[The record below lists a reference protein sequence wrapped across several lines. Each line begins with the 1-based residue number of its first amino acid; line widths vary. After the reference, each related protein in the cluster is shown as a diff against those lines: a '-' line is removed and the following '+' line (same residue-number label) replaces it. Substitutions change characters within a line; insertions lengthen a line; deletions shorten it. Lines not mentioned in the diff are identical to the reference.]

1 MDWPSPKSH
10 LDEGGIAGPTAV
22 TILFG
27 TRIAVDAPGDRFVA
41 MTPPGCFKQA
51 ADGVKLPLRICS
63 DIIAIWRRE
72 EDDRG
77 IRSLMV
83 HSASWMALVD
93 AGEEVGEREGG
104 RGGRR

>member
-27 TRIAVDAPGDRFVA
+27 TRIAVDAPDDRFVA
-41 MTPPGCFKQA
+41 TTPPGGFEQA
-51 ADGVKLPLRICS
+51 AEGVKLSLRICS

-77 IRSLMV
+77 MRN
-83 HSASWMALVD
+83 
-93 AGEEVGEREGG
+93 
-104 RGGRR
+104 